1 MLESFYNNFGFVGSL
16 IIALMI
22 FMFFIFWM
30 AGVAGICKE
39 HDNEKKSI
47 LRLVLAIFIPFYPV
61 FWIISDMIS
70 QKRQLK
76 RL

>member
-1 MLESFYNNFGFVGSL
+1 MLETFYNNFGFVGSL
-16 IIALMI
+16 IIALLI

-30 AGVAGICKE
+30 GGVAGICKE
-39 HDNEKKSI
+39 HDHEKKSI
-47 LRLVLAIFIPFYPV
+47 LRLVLAVFIPIYPV
-61 FWIISDMIS
+61 VWIISDMIS